1 MSNELII
8 GLMSGTSVDGIDAAL
23 VEFESFNS
31 LSVLETEFTPFDSE
45 LRASINHLALNN
57 LSLRKESDSELH
69 TQLANHYA
77 KACLSII
84 KKAGVSASAI
94 SAIANHGQT
103 VRHEPN
109 ATPPFSIQ
117 LGDGQAIADQTNIKT
132 LSQFRQA
139 DMAVGGQGAP
149 LMPAFHQ
156 AIFGN
161 EKFDQQENSYVL
173 NLGGIANISHLG
185 ETVIG
190 FDTGPANTLLDQW
203 IQRHLNQSFDE
214 NGRWAATGEIIKEVL
229 DALLSDPYFSADY
242 PKSTGPDYFNLDW
255 LSARVESLSEYAPAD
270 IQASLLALTATT
282 VSLGVKQ
289 INLKLADNTENKIYV
304 CGGGAKNPILMRA
317 LRDELP
323 NYNIRITDELGI
335 PSNWVESV
343 GFAWLGYCRLHGIP
357 SNLPS
362 VTGAKKSVVLGEI
375 YHPR

>member
-31 LSVLETEFTPFDSE
+31 LSVLETEFTQFDSE

-69 TQLANHYA
+69 SQLANHYA

-255 LSARVESLSEYAPAD
+255 LSARVESLNEYAPAD

-317 LRDELP
+317 LSDELP

-343 GFAWLGYCRLHGIP
+343 GFAWLGYCRLHDIP